1 MPQWKR
7 IGGNRLGPWGKKK
20 RRRRRVGGPR
30 AERGR
35 ERGREGFV
43 FFNPFTHKTFS
54 SFQKLF

>member
-1 MPQWKR
+1 LGRGEKEKEEEKGRWAAGRKR
-7 IGGNRLGPWGKKK
+7 
-20 RRRRRVGGPR
+20 
-30 AERGR
+30 E